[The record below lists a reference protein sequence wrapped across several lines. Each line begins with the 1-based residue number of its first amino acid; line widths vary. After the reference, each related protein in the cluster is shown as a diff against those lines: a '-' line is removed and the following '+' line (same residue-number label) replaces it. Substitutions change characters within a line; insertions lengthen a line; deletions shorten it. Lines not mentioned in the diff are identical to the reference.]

1 MKKTITITLLAITL
15 LWIVSVISVVT
26 ANYRFKSDY
35 LSDWNLADKSSTLE
49 AKSEYIDKFV
59 EKLQIGEQ
67 AGDFSTHGAIFL
79 KNDSNAFSENLK
91 ALKTLQ
97 SRLYEVKKMD
107 PSSFEYNNAIQQI
120 TAQEQGEASEMI
132 NVFSESYTIKN
143 YPLGSTGLGS
153 IFIVGGFVASIALVM
168 FSMCMWDNWD

>member
-1 MKKTITITLLAITL
+1 MKRITILILAAISL
-15 LWIVSVISVVT
+15 VWIWSVVSAFT
-26 ANYRFKSDY
+26 ANYRFKADY

-59 EKLQIGEQ
+59 ENLQIGER

-79 KNDSNAFSENLK
+79 KNDANAFSENLK

-97 SRLYEVKKMD
+97 SRLYEVKKMN

-143 YPLGSTGLGS
+143 YPLGSEALGS
-153 IFIVGGFVASIALVM
+153 IFIFGGGLVFMAVGM
-168 FSMCMWDNWD
+168 FGIFMWSEWD